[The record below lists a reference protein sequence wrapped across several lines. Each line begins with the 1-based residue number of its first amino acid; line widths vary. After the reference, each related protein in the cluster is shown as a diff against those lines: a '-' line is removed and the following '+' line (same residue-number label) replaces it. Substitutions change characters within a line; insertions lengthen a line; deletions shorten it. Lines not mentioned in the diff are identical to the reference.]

1 VPVPAASEF
10 IRNPPPSF
18 KSSLYR
24 AKYEDSEFLKMFPGI
39 DNDYLTSERLMNA
52 YVDAVQQ
59 GLNAQAAARRARLT
73 NPVVV
78 PEVVDNNKR
87 LKQKYTKRLNQLF
100 ELYQIHVTTLP
111 PKRLVSGDLQ
121 PQKLEKRVFGVC
133 MID

>member
-1 VPVPAASEF
+1 
-10 IRNPPPSF
+10 
-18 KSSLYR
+18 
-24 AKYEDSEFLKMFPGI
+24 MFPGI